1 MKNVSTHL
9 PAVAAITLAASFWC
23 AKVVAMT
30 PAELKKNLADGVKIT
45 VIDVRNTA
53 TFQKGHIPGAV
64 NIPASLIPQKTLPP
78 LGRVV
83 VCDEGLGQTFAATSV
98 GELNKKKG
106 ISAEVLE
113 GGFAG
118 WEAYQGT
125 STRESG
131 LQHEE
136 LNLITYDQLKKASP
150 TDLVLV
156 DLRKPR
162 AQVRQADGAA
172 APPPLTDLG
181 KEFPQTQVTRSPFDL
196 PQLRQSESGGV
207 KPLLVLIDDGGADNS
222 ALEMAR
228 VLKANGV
235 RRVVILAGGEE
246 ILSRAGK
253 PGLQRRGVVVGESRK

>member
-9 PAVAAITLAASFWC
+9 AVAAIALASLCC
-23 AKVVAMT
+23 ANVAAMT
-30 PAELKKNLADGVKIT
+30 PAELKKDLADGVKIT

-64 NIPASLIPQKTLPP
+64 NIPASLIPQKMLPP
-78 LGRVV
+78 LGKVV
-83 VCDEGLGQTFAATSV
+83 VCDEGLGQTLAATAAA
-98 GELNKKKG
+98 ELNKKKG
-106 ISAEVLE
+106 INAEALE

-118 WEAYQGT
+118 WEAYQGA

-136 LNLITYDQLKKASP
+136 LNLITYDQLKKAGP

-162 AQVRQADGAA
+162 AQARQADGAA

-181 KEFPQTQVTRSPFDL
+181 KEFPQTPVTRLPFDL
-196 PQLRQSESGGV
+196 PQLRQSESNGGV

-246 ILSRAGK
+246 ILSRGGK